1 MGASMTTWHLALSP
15 LPGLY
20 AICRLPS
27 GAALPDWAG
36 SAPFLSVTHTRAEL
50 SIVCPQDRV
59 PDGVQADRGWRC
71 LQVEGPFDL
80 EGAIGVLA
88 ALSAP
93 LAEAGLGIFVVSTY
107 DTDYLLVKEAQS
119 AQVYEALARAG
130 HTVWSV

>member
-1 MGASMTTWHLALSP
+1 MLSRHLTLAP

-27 GAALPDWAG
+27 GAAMPTWAG
-36 SAPFLSVTHTRAEL
+36 SGPFRSVTSTRDEL
-50 SIVCPQDRV
+50 SIVCSQDGV

-93 LAEAGLGIFVVSTY
+93 LAGAGLGIFVVSSY
-107 DTDYLLVKEAQS
+107 DTDYLLVKEAQF
-119 AQVYEALARAG
+119 ARAAEALAQAG
-130 HTVWSV
+130 HTVRS